1 LFREKTID
9 DNFLQKKNKIFFQM
23 KKKLSKLYPSETW
36 TSWIDSI
43 NLAWLAGFSL
53 YNDYV
58 PFFEL
63 IFYQFNSNW
72 KKFFIYI
79 KMIGKKKKEDRDFL
93 IKNILKKE

>member
-1 LFREKTID
+1 MR
-9 DNFLQKKNKIFFQM
+9 
-23 KKKLSKLYPSETW
+23 KKLVSLYSSET
-36 TSWIDSI
+36 SSMWIDSI
-43 NLAWLAGFSL
+43 NLAWIAGFSL

-63 IFYQFNSNW
+63 IFYKFNSNW

-79 KMIGKKKKEDRDFL
+79 KKIGNKKKEDRDFL

>member
-1 LFREKTID
+1 MR
-9 DNFLQKKNKIFFQM
+9 
-23 KKKLSKLYPSETW
+23 KKLVSLYSSET
-36 TSWIDSI
+36 SSMWIDSI

-79 KMIGKKKKEDRDFL
+79 KKIAKKKKEDRDFL
-93 IKNILKKE
+93 IKNILEKE